1 MSSSDTPTLS
11 CTLQIEW
18 MNSQQMT
25 TRKVNFKNG
34 LLRMVR
40 NGFREIFLEIS
51 DEKTARH
58 KFHLKNMIV
67 HKKFMNEGKCTINF
81 KDDNARTMMS
91 NAPPAQLVNFL
102 KTMYIKL
109 QGETG
114 GKVSLKERLEG
125 KSAMEEISPLTTKE
139 VLRARDKVVPKDTST
154 TPKTTMNKKRPVKEN
169 DKAQAGHPPSKRRC
183 IASAIETPLTAEQ
196 ERVLNAVVSGR
207 NIFFTGSA
215 GTGKSFLLKKIISS
229 LPPDSTFPTAST
241 GVAACHIGGY
251 TLHSFAGVGTG
262 QGSLKRLVELARR
275 PHVAQQWR
283 KCKVLIIDEISMVD
297 GRFFDKL
304 EYVAREVRCNDKPFG
319 GIQLVLCGDFFQLP
333 PVGRSNSSGDEGQAT
348 FCFQSEAWDRC
359 NLNCYELTVV
369 HRQSDPVFIDILQN
383 IRIGRITPE
392 IVDRL
397 QATINNKVD
406 SAGILASRLCSLT
419 KESQLINT
427 SKLENLSGTEK
438 EFKAIDS
445 DSTLSNMLDIQTP
458 VESLIK
464 LKVGSQVMLMKNIT
478 LNDGL
483 VNGARG
489 VVVKF
494 SEGLPVV
501 KFRSGE
507 YTVKY
512 EKWTVKLMG
521 GTTLTRKQLPLKL
534 AWAFSIHKSQ
544 GLTLDCVEMSLAK
557 VFEAGQAYVALS
569 RAKSLATLRVLD
581 FDPKQVW
588 ANPDVLKFYQRFRQ
602 NLAALELIPLGR
614 KKSDLSRKPGPFI

>member
-1 MSSSDTPTLS
+1 MSSSDSPTLS
-11 CTLQIEW
+11 CTIVIEW
-18 MNSQQMT
+18 MNSQQLT
-25 TRKVNFKNG
+25 TRKINFRNG

-51 DEKTARH
+51 DEKTTKH
-58 KFHLKNMIV
+58 KFHLKNIVV
-67 HKKFMNEGKCTINF
+67 HKKFMNEGKCTVNF
-81 KDDNARTMMS
+81 KDDNVRVLMS

-109 QGETG
+109 QAETG

-125 KSAMEEISPLTTKE
+125 KSVMEEISPLTSKE
-139 VLRARDKVVPKDTST
+139 VIQARDKVLPKDPNT
-154 TPKTTMNKKRPVKEN
+154 TPKTTVNKKRPVRES
-169 DKAQAGHPPSKRRC
+169 DKVHSVQPQSKRRC
-183 IASAIETPLTAEQ
+183 FPSAVEVPLTAEQ
-196 ERVLNAVVSGR
+196 ERILNAVISGR

-215 GTGKSFLLKKIISS
+215 GTGKSFLLRKIISS

-251 TLHSFAGVGTG
+251 TLHSFAGVGSG
-262 QGSLKRLVELARR
+262 QGSLKRLVDLAKR
-275 PHVAQQWR
+275 PHSAQQWR

-333 PVGRSNSSGDEGQAT
+333 PVGRTDKSGNEGQAT

-359 NLNCYELTVV
+359 NFNCYELTVV

-397 QATINNKVD
+397 QATVNNKVD

-419 KESQLINT
+419 KESQLINI
-427 SKLENLSGTEK
+427 SKLEQLSGTEK
-438 EFKAIDS
+438 EYKAIDS
-445 DSTLSNMLDIQTP
+445 DPALSSMLDVQTP

-464 LKVGSQVMLMKNIT
+464 LKVGSQVMLLKNIT

-494 SEGLPVV
+494 SPEGLPVV
-501 KFRSGE
+501 KFRSAE
-507 YTVKY
+507 FTVKY

-521 GTTLTRKQLPLKL
+521 GTTLSRKQLPLKL

-544 GLTLDCVEMSLAK
+544 GLTLDCVEMSLGK

-569 RAKSLATLRVLD
+569 RAKSLASLRVLD

-588 ANPDVLKFYQRFRQ
+588 ANPEVLKFYQRFRR
-602 NLAALELIPLGR
+602 NLAALELIPLG
-614 KKSDLSRKPGPFI
+614 KKK